1 MVQSTSDAESVAA
14 RPASPGRP
22 ARVIAEGTAP
32 KPMEVVTIAPPPA
45 EQRLRRAARFAEPG
59 QKRDRYSLPDSL
71 ESASPVGYRTR
82 VPLTRGEA
90 ADLMPLLALSRP
102 TTFVADAPVTEAEL
116 FEEASLGVLVARQ
129 STNYRGQRQVT
140 FGPAD
145 SERIGHLLRSLDE
158 REGEVLA
165 GAAMTHVVLT
175 MPYRTAFTA
184 LLTLVGHPPVLS
196 LGTVPWRL
204 WEKKTRYKDD
214 IPTIGYLQH
223 LHVGILAE
231 SMERAAVIAS
241 RGKRRA
247 QVFIAPFCGR
257 GRERN
262 RPILRAIEELCGLS
276 IEERAAGWRVGLVA
290 QVGAVPEAERMDL
303 PGPLWRKLGAV
314 LLALRSERIQ
324 PGVNAEEKA
333 PAAYQKRQDM
343 DVSDDLTV
351 QCGRAGY
358 NAFAHWTGLGREDAK
373 QLLIAERVDV
383 LTPGGKERLR
393 AIRQEQ
399 NEITDKLIARMP
411 AWADLPTGRLFSR
424 NAERGRKAFGLAGQ
438 RVYILGLSQR
448 EMKAHNIDWLHA
460 VRAAG
465 AAAARGALYAE
476 LMGCVELPADCD
488 LLAGICLMA
497 GPVNQNDIG
506 KEFYGYP
513 DLLAHNASD
522 RDPTSL
528 LVWSLK
534 AKTVA
539 DPIGNEEQ
547 LLNARRKGAL
557 VDLRPAPH
565 DVVQV
570 AVGGRLTPMRKR
582 DGRVNGERAYS
593 DVGNF
598 ATDVDG
604 RAIPGNRGEPWPQA
618 WAQAAVWTPA
628 REEGRS

>member
-1 MVQSTSDAESVAA
+1 MQKSCLLVPIPSP
-14 RPASPGRP
+14 PASQRVGR
-22 ARVIAEGTAP
+22 G
-32 KPMEVVTIAPPPA
+32 
-45 EQRLRRAARFAEPG
+45 ARFAGAGER
-59 QKRDRYSLPDSL
+59 RDRYGLPDEL

-82 VPLTRGEA
+82 PSLTREEA
-90 ADLMPLLALSRP
+90 VLASGLFELESPASFVTGAPP
-102 TTFVADAPVTEAEL
+102 TEGEL
-116 FEEASLGVLVARQ
+116 FEEAALGVLSSRQ
-129 STNYRGQRQVT
+129 STNYAGHRQIT
-140 FGPAD
+140 LGPDD
-145 SERIGHLLRSLDE
+145 SARLVPLLRRLEGIDRLVLD
-158 REGEVLA
+158 
-165 GAAMTHVVLT
+165 GAAYTHIGLT
-175 MPYRTAFTA
+175 RPYRTPFTF
-184 LLTLVGHPPVLS
+184 LLTFIGHKSVFS
-196 LGTVPWRL
+196 LFTVPKRAWDKRFHQV
-204 WEKKTRYKDD
+204 DD

-223 LHVGILAE
+223 LHVGIWADA
-231 SMERAAVIAS
+231 MERAAVLAS
-241 RGKRRA
+241 AGKRRA
-247 QVFIAPFCGR
+247 NVLMQPFSGAVWQKQNAAVVA
-257 GRERN
+257 E
-262 RPILRAIEELCGLS
+262 IESLCGLGAV
-276 IEERAAGWRVGLVA
+276 ERAAGWRVGLVA
-290 QVGAVPEAERMDL
+290 QVGAVSAPS
-303 PGPLWRKLGAV
+303 PLSPTLCRKLGAT
-314 LLALRSERIQ
+314 LMALRSERIQ

-488 LLAGICLMA
+488 RLAGICLMA

-604 RAIPGNRGEPWPQA
+604 SAIPGNRGEPWPQA